1 MTEEHGGPSIV
12 LWVGGPV
19 QATVWCDTRQQKGK
33 HTNIDRWFDS
43 HGVEYEYRKLD
54 YGDYMREG
62 SNISVDTKKD
72 IQEVAGNVGRDH
84 ARFVRE
90 CERAAEAGYHLV
102 ILVEGVADGGKALR
116 AGEWVSGV
124 CKRCHKCKPELTK
137 GCRRYGRKPLQGK
150 ALASI
155 IAGIED
161 NHGVEFRFC
170 RRDQTAKVICE
181 ILGVKH
187 E

>member
-1 MTEEHGGPSIV
+1 MGADVEGPSTGE
-12 LWVGGPV
+12 WVGGPV
-19 QATVWCDTRQQKGK
+19 RAVVWCDTRQQAGK
-33 HTNIDRWFDS
+33 HEHVDRWFEA
-43 HGVEYEYRKLD
+43 HGVEHEYRKLD
-54 YGDYMREG
+54 YGDYMRDG

-90 CERAAEAGYHLV
+90 CERAAEAGYRLV
-102 ILVEGVADGGKALR
+102 ILVEGVADGGRALR

-124 CKRCHKCKPELTK
+124 CKRCHRCRPELTK
-137 GCRRYGRKPLQGK
+137 GCRRYGRRPLQGH

-155 IAGIED
+155 IAGIEA

-181 ILGVKH
+181 LLGVRY